1 MGTTILQA
9 DLTQINLVAPLF
21 DAYRIFYGQA
31 SDLSKATA
39 FLKERI
45 TKEQSVIFLALTDGN
60 PSGFTQLYT
69 SFSSVSMQPLLILND
84 LYVDAKYRNMGIGS
98 ELLNHAKNYCKK
110 LKYKGLSLETAIDN
124 PAQKLYEK
132 LDWKK
137 DTDCFHYFWTA
148 G

>member
-1 MGTTILQA
+1 MTTNIIQA
-9 DLTQINLVAPLF
+9 DLSHLDLVAPLF
-21 DAYRIFYGQA
+21 DAYRIFYGQDT
-31 SDLSKATA
+31 DLNKANT

-45 TKEQSVIFLALTDGN
+45 TKNESVIFISMTNGK

-84 LYVDAKYRNMGIGS
+84 LYVDANYRNRGIGAK
-98 ELLNHAKNYCKK
+98 LLNHAKNYCKN
-110 LKYKGLSLETAIDN
+110 LKYKGLALETALDN

-148 G
+148 E